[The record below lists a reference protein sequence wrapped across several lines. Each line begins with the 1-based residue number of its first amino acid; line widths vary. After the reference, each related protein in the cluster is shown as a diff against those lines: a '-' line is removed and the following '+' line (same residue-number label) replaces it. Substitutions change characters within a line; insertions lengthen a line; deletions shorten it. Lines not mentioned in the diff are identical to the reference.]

1 MSTPDADTTTITADD
16 LRARIKGRVIEP
28 HDATTRPG
36 WAAVKATYDP
46 TNPFRRNQNV
56 PPAGSPRG

>member
-1 MSTPDADTTTITADD
+1 MTAPHADTTTITADD
-16 LRARIKGRVIEP
+16 LVIDVRDLKAVDI
-28 HDATTRPG
+28 DATTRPG

-56 PPAGSPRG
+56 PPTGSPRG